1 MPEEAIRV
9 VRQMKFTP
17 GKQRNR
23 AVRVQMS
30 LPVMF
35 QLN

>member
-1 MPEEAIRV
+1 
-9 VRQMKFTP
+9 MKFTP
-17 GKQRNR
+17 GKQRDR

-35 QLN
+35 ELN